1 MIDWSVAAFR
11 KGNGSGLDG
20 CVEVARVGEVIGVR
34 DSKNPDG
41 PVLEFS
47 PREAAVFRAGVL
59 AGEFDDLLA
68 E

>member
-1 MIDWSVAAFR
+1 MTDWSTATFR

-20 CVEVARVGEVIGVR
+20 CIELARVGEVIGIR
-34 DSKNPDG
+34 DSKNPGG

-47 PREAAVFRAGVL
+47 PHEATVFRAGVL